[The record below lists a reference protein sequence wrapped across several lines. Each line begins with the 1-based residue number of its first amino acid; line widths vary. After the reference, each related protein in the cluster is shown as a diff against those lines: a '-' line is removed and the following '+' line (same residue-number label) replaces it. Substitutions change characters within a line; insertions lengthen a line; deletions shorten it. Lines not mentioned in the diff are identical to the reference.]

1 MGLFRAIQS
10 AQRAKEH
17 HDNIKAVKNARSDI
31 FEYRDRLRGTPV
43 FADYFYK
50 IVGDDVSHP
59 PRKIEATQT
68 GNFWSEQYV
77 PAYGNY
83 EPFTTHKFDD
93 PNVGYLE
100 GCAIYLLIQE
110 CYPNVYDFPNNT
122 MAQLADG
129 ATIQLLMKKQFVGKA
144 IAPAVVPPRATPA
157 PAPVQQAAPAPAPVQ
172 AAPAPAAAPATAPAA
187 APVAAPVPK
196 FCSQCGAP
204 RQPDARFCMGCGNK
218 FN

>member
-1 MGLFRAIQS
+1 MGLFRAIES
-10 AQRAKEH
+10 AQRAQAAHE
-17 HDNIKAVKNARSDI
+17 NIRAVKNARKDI

-50 IVGDDVSHP
+50 LIGDDVSHP

-77 PAYGNY
+77 TAYGNY

-110 CYPNVYDFPNNT
+110 CYPNVYDFPSNT
-122 MAQLADG
+122 TAQLADG
-129 ATIQLLMKKQFVGKA
+129 ATIKLNMKKQFVGKA
-144 IAPAVVPPRATPA
+144 LKPANLPPRAVPAPAPAPA
-157 PAPVQQAAPAPAPVQ
+157 PAPVAAAPAPAPV
-172 AAPAPAAAPATAPAA
+172 AAAPAAEVKVP
-187 APVAAPVPK
+187 PVPR

-204 RQPDARFCMGCGNK
+204 RQPDAKFCMGCGHK
-218 FN
+218 FE